1 MKHHEKKLTFSAKR
15 VSLLGV
21 LAALALRLLFPAL
34 HDNAARMA
42 ACAAGINGAGS
53 RIETMGGALTQH
65 GLTDAIVCAFDAVW
79 SGEAYPVGR
88 IDKG

>member
-1 MKHHEKKLTFSAKR
+1 MSTYQ
-15 VSLLGV
+15 LG
-21 LAALALRLLFPAL
+21 FIGTG
-34 HDNAARMA
+34 N
-42 ACAAGINGAGS
+42 
-53 RIETMGGALTQH
+53 MGGALAQH

>member
-1 MKHHEKKLTFSAKR
+1 MDRRMITAA
-15 VSLLGV
+15 VGAV
-21 LAALALRLLFPAL
+21 LAAFALRLLFPAL

-42 ACAAGINGAGS
+42 ACATGIDGAGA
-53 RIETMGGALTQH
+53 RIETMGGVLAQH

-79 SGEAYPVGR
+79 SGETYPVGR